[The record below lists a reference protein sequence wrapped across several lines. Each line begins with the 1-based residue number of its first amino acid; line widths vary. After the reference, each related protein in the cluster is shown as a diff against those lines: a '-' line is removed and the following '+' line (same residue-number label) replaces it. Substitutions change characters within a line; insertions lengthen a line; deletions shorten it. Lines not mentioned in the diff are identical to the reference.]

1 MANIKASESELSKV
15 VSVNDLQLDSNNKVE
30 ISNVGYSQCVRVLLQ
45 NWRQGTVGC
54 KDRSEVS
61 YSTRKPWKQ
70 KGTGRARAGSLKSPL
85 WRKGGVTFGPQPR
98 TRVLEVPKKLRNKVF
113 SSLFWNFLENQNL
126 ISLNWTVEEKPKTSS
141 AYNALKNANL
151 HDKKIVLFVSKD
163 DYLVHSSFAN
173 IPNVRMLLDDQ
184 PNAYDLSY
192 GDCWVLLNKDI
203 DAFKEMVSL
212 WI

>member
-15 VSVNDLQLDSNNKVE
+15 VSVNDLQLDSNNKVK

-173 IPNVRMLLDDQ
+173 IPNVRMLLYDQ

>member
-173 IPNVRMLLDDQ
+173 IPNVRMLLYDQ